1 MIQMAG
7 TLVESI
13 YILDLMNTTLD
24 EKVLGLL
31 FFFTPAILLI
41 FPKRFFQPIGWI
53 AVVTL
58 ALARGLTPYLNTS
71 GRMLASGIGLGAAL
85 TLLPFLLSAKL
96 KGQANRLPGS
106 WFSAGFALSISLSVL
121 LRTVNYGLDYSLVPE
136 GAWTGWLLAA
146 LLMAAISQLD
156 WNPFNQKKNPSGTVT
171 LTMIGVFL
179 VVGLAW
185 FAFSAPAVI
194 ARWTEGNYQ
203 LIVMAVSLLSLVW
216 IGLLLSK
223 PNWADKI
230 AGIWLFAWNLAF
242 TLAITLTLLAQR
254 IPFPPTP
261 DAAPIVVG
269 PPGWGEML
277 PLVLTLLLFPVIFLD
292 LQRLVNRIRQAEPAV
307 KQLIP
312 GTLLGSLALVLLV

>member
-1 MIQMAG
+1 MNKLAYPVITFAIFFLFLIQMAG

-58 ALARGLTPYLNTS
+58 ALVRGLTPYLNTS
-71 GRMLASGIGLGAAL
+71 GRMLASGIGLGSAL

-185 FAFSAPAVI
+185 FAFSAPTVI

-216 IGLLLSK
+216 IGLSLSK
-223 PNWADKI
+223 PDWTDKI
-230 AGIWLFAWNLAF
+230 AGIWLLTWNLAF
-242 TLAITLTLLAQR
+242 TLALTLTLLAQR
-254 IPFPPTP
+254 IPFPSTP
-261 DAAPIVVG
+261 DSAPIVVG
-269 PPGWGEML
+269 PPGFLIG
-277 PLVLTLLLFPVIFLD
+277 VFVDKSADPVHFGVQI
-292 LQRLVNRIRQAEPAV
+292 VE
-307 KQLIP
+307 
-312 GTLLGSLALVLLV
+312 